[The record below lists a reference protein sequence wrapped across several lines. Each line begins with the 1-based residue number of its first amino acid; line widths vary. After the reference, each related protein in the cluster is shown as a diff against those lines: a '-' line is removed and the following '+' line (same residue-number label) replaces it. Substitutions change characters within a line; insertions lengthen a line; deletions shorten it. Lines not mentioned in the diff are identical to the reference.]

1 MINVGAIMTPRR
13 ELVVMAP
20 SDSLET
26 ASRAMTEQHIH
37 HVPILDGGGKL
48 VGVVS
53 HRDVLAA
60 AAPGR
65 RGAPTESSS
74 IRLSDIM
81 SLAPETVPS
90 NCGIRHAA
98 LRLQALG
105 IGCLPVVDDTGL
117 AGIVTDTDFVA
128 VAINLLEQLEEV
140 EPVRSE

>member
-1 MINVGAIMTPRR
+1 MINVGAIMTPRG

-37 HVPILDGGGKL
+37 HVPILDDGKL
-48 VGVVS
+48 VGIVS

-65 RGAPTESSS
+65 PGAPTESSS
-74 IRLSDIM
+74 IRLCDIM
-81 SLAPETVPS
+81 SPTPETVPPD
-90 NCGIRHAA
+90 CGVRQAA

-105 IGCLPVVDDTGL
+105 IGCLPIMDETGL

-140 EPVRSE
+140 EPVRSD

>member
-13 ELVVMAP
+13 DLVVMAP

-26 ASRAMTEQHIH
+26 ARRAMTEQHIH
-37 HVPILDGGGKL
+37 HVPILDDGGKL
-48 VGVVS
+48 VGIVS

-65 RGAPTESSS
+65 PGAPTESSS
-74 IRLSDIM
+74 MRLSDIM
-81 SLAPETVPS
+81 SSAPETIPAD
-90 NCGIRHAA
+90 CGVRQAA

-105 IGCLPVVDDTGL
+105 IGCLPIVDEAGL

-140 EPVRSE
+140 EPVSSN